1 VKHRYNRR
9 LLFSGPEQAGANG
22 VAPRLCTLHRAAG
35 RDACITRALKTETET
50 LVESLAAIAVGS
62 DEEEEGDE
70 ALHDA
75 SAGASQQMQDRL
87 PKLREQV
94 VS

>member
-1 VKHRYNRR
+1 VKHLYDRR

-22 VAPRLCTLHRAAG
+22 VAPRLRTLHRAAG

-50 LVESLAAIAVGS
+50 LVESLSAMAVDS
-62 DEEEEGDE
+62 DEEGDE
-70 ALHDA
+70 ALQDA

-87 PKLREQV
+87 SKLREQV
-94 VS
+94 VG